1 MSASFTAD
9 AGEMEV
15 LQEELEHF
23 SRDLAYYSRHYEELL
38 MQYPGKWVAIYG
50 ERVVG
55 TGEDRG
61 TLAQGLRK
69 RGIPPEHS
77 LFGNP
82 SAEQETCII

>member
-1 MSASFTAD
+1 MSAPFTVN

-23 SRDLAYYSRHYEELL
+23 SRDLAYYSRRYEELL
-38 MQYPGKWVAIYG
+38 AQYPGKWIAIFG
-50 ERVVG
+50 ETVVG
-55 TGEDRG
+55 FGDERG
-61 TLAQGLRK
+61 TLVQDLRK

-82 SAEQETCII
+82 SAEQETWII

>member
-1 MSASFTAD
+1 MNASFTVD

-38 MQYPGKWVAIYG
+38 AQYPGKWIAIFG
-50 ERVVG
+50 ETVVG
-55 TGEDRG
+55 FAEERG
-61 TLAQGLRK
+61 TLVQDLRK

-82 SAEQETCII
+82 SAEQETWII